1 MTTRIDPKAKL
12 PELPKLGIEMELL
25 KTVNTC
31 LETQL
36 NAKKLGLPY
45 EDGIITACNNIIG
58 RYVGKLDLIT
68 SGGHL
73 IEM

>member
-1 MTTRIDPKAKL
+1 MTRSIDPKAKL

-25 KTVNTC
+25 KVVNTC

-36 NAKKLGLPY
+36 MAKHAGNSY
-45 EDGIITACNNIIG
+45 EEGIITACNNIIG
-58 RYVGKLDLIT
+58 RYVGKLDMIT
-68 SGGHL
+68 AGGHL